1 LISASPSLFEK
12 SIMATNLF
20 DRLALTLDKPYRFI
34 LKHPL
39 TNEPL
44 ISTANGG
51 QGYIDV
57 WGNESPNGIAARS
70 EFDKL
75 VREGVLVANGD
86 EGYNLAA
93 WLLSRMTVGWFLVD
107 IEGNVIDV
115 PFDVETAEQLYLHPG
130 LRYIWEPLFVA
141 AHSRASFLPLASL
154 ENTQDGNLNSPP
166 STKTESPEEPILNP
180 TNVKQVR
187 RRKD

>member
-1 LISASPSLFEK
+1 MRER
-12 SIMATNLF
+12 IMTTNLF

-44 ISTANGG
+44 IHRVIDEEGKVHTGL

-107 IEGNVIDV
+107 IEGNEIDV
-115 PFDVETAEQLYLHPG
+115 PFDVDTAEQLYLHPG

-141 AHSRASFLPLASL
+141 SHSRASFLPLASL
-154 ENTQDGNLNSPP
+154 DNTRHTNFTSALP
-166 STKTESPEEPILNP
+166 SETESPSESTSKVSNA
-180 TNVKQVR
+180 KQVR